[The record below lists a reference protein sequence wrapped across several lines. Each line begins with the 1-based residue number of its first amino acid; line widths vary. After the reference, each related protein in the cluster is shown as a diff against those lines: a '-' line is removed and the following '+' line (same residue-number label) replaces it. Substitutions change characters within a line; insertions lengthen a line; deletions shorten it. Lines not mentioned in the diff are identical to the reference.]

1 MIWLQFFI
9 SAVITVLAAI
19 KLAEYGDVIA
29 QRTALGGMFIG
40 TVLLATATSLP
51 ELLTTISSINQDVPN
66 LAAGAVFG
74 SSMFNMLMLGLLD
87 LGIRR
92 VRLLKHVA
100 IGHALSGVLA
110 VFLTAVAAFFILADI
125 DIRIGWVGLDSL
137 ILIILY
143 FFGLQAIQAAQHAGP
158 SGPHLPPP
166 EIPPG
171 VPKLW
176 VGLVGFLVAAGVLVV
191 VTPWLVSSSSGIA
204 EITGIGTGF
213 VGTTLVAMVTS
224 LPEAVTTIAA
234 VRIGA
239 YDMAVGNLF
248 GSNIFN
254 MFTLGITDVFF
265 TQGRFLGA
273 IDPAMALAA
282 IVGILLT
289 GLGLIGNL
297 ARVERWTFNLQ
308 IDLLIVVFYWVGLW
322 LLYTQGIG
330 L

>member
-1 MIWLQFFI
+1 MIWVQFAV
-9 SAVITVLAAI
+9 SAVIMVLAAI

-29 QRTALGGMFIG
+29 QRTALGGMFVG
-40 TVLLATATSLP
+40 TLLLATATSLP
-51 ELLTTISSINQDVPN
+51 ELLTTFSSINQEVPN
-66 LAAGAVFG
+66 LAAGAIFG
-74 SSMFNMLMLGLLD
+74 SSMFNMLMLGMLD

-110 VFLTAVAAFFILADI
+110 IFLTALAAFFLLADI
-125 DIRIGWVGLDSL
+125 DIRIGWFGLDSL
-137 ILIILY
+137 ILMVMY
-143 FFGLQAIQAAQHAGP
+143 FFGVQAIRAAQHSGP
-158 SGPHLPPP
+158 SGPQWPV
-166 EIPPG
+166 EIPAG

-176 VGLVGFLVAAGVLVV
+176 VGLVGFVVAAGVLVV
-191 VTPWLVSSSSGIA
+191 VTPWLVSSSVGIS
-204 EITGIGTGF
+204 EITGLGAGF

-224 LPEAVTTIAA
+224 LPEAVTTVAA
-234 VRIGA
+234 VRMGA

-254 MFTLGITDVFF
+254 MFTLGAADLFF

-273 IDPAMALAA
+273 IDPALALAA
-282 IVGILLT
+282 VIGILLT

-297 ARVERWTFNLQ
+297 ARVERLSFNLQ

-322 LLYTQGIG
+322 LLYVRGIG